1 MEQSQSWSD
10 LSMTKTSLKDLS
22 ATFIKSINGKVSV
35 NLDKSQFLNVSMDN
49 GSVIIDLFDQRLS
62 KLMIS
67 KVPKSMMKL
76 STLRSYS
83 KFFNSS
89 DISVDIR
96 YKKQTLIKVGKGVS
110 SLMDHID
117 VHPIRWHEFMK

>member
-1 MEQSQSWSD
+1 
-10 LSMTKTSLKDLS
+10 MTKTSLKGLS
-22 ATFIKSINGKVSV
+22 AAFIKSVNGNISIN
-35 NLDKSQFLNVSMDN
+35 LNNSPLMHVSMDAGN
-49 GSVIIDLFDQRLS
+49 VTIDLLDKKFS
-62 KLMIS
+62 KLLVS
-67 KVPKSMMKL
+67 KIPKNLMKL

-89 DISVDIR
+89 NISVDIR
-96 YKKQTLIKVGKGVS
+96 YKKQTLIKVGKGAS

>member
-89 DISVDIR
+89 DIAVDIR

>member
-1 MEQSQSWSD
+1 MSWYG
-10 LSMTKTSLKDLS
+10 LSMTKTSLKGLF
-22 ATFIKSINGKVSV
+22 AAVIKSVNGNISIGLNNSPLMHVSMGAGNV
-35 NLDKSQFLNVSMDN
+35 TIDLLDKK
-49 GSVIIDLFDQRLS
+49 LS
-62 KLMIS
+62 KLLVS
-67 KVPKSMMKL
+67 NVPKGLMKL

-89 DISVDIR
+89 NISVDIR
-96 YKKQTLIKVGKGVS
+96 YKKETLIKVGRGVS

>member
-35 NLDKSQFLNVSMDN
+35 NLDKFQFLNVSMDN